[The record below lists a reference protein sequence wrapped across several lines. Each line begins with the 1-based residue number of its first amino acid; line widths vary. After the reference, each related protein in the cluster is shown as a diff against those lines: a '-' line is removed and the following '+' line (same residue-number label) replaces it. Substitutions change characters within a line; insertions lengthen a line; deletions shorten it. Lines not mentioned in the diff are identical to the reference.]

1 MKNFLS
7 FCFALALASS
17 IVSCK
22 KIDKLTQFDINY
34 SNRVNAPATTYTA
47 TVPADT
53 LTAPVEFDTAPIPT
67 ESANKFNAE
76 KTSSK
81 LIDEITL
88 TKFNIS
94 VSQGNL
100 NTFKSIAVYF
110 KSSELGNVLIA
121 KQSNIP
127 AGSTSIVAEVQPVN
141 IKEYIFAE
149 NMQFRIVARMGIA
162 SRLEQELKLEQTLR
176 VKAKLTK

>member
-1 MKNFLS
+1 
-7 FCFALALASS
+7 
-17 IVSCK
+17 
-22 KIDKLTQFDINY
+22 
-34 SNRVNAPATTYTA
+34 
-47 TVPADT
+47 
-53 LTAPVEFDTAPIPT
+53 
-67 ESANKFNAE
+67 
-76 KTSSK
+76 
-81 LIDEITL
+81 
-88 TKFNIS
+88 
-94 VSQGNL
+94 
-100 NTFKSIAVYF
+100 
-110 KSSELGNVLIA
+110 VLIA